1 MGDSNDGSQSLL
13 VYGGIALAII
23 VIVIALTVS

>member
-1 MGDSNDGSQSLL
+1 MGDSNEGSQSLI

-23 VIVIALTVS
+23 CILIALTVS

>member
-1 MGDSNDGSQSLL
+1 MGDSNDGAQSLL

-23 VIVIALTVS
+23 AIVIALTVS